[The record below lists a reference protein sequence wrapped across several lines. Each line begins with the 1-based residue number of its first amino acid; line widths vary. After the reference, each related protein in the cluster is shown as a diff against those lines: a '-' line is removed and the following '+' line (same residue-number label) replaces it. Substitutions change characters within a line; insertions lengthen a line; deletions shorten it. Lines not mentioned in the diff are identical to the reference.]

1 MKPAHLGFLA
11 LALLA
16 GSAGYLLQ
24 AWSQRQSLE
33 AAQALGPVAEAPALA
48 PAGAPVEPLAAS
60 FKDLEGRDQPLAQWR
75 GKHVVLNFW
84 ATWCPPC
91 LKEIPAFI
99 ELQRSL
105 EKRGLT
111 FVGVALDEVEPVKAF
126 VAEHGV
132 NYPVLVGDQD
142 VARLMSTL
150 GNEIGGLPYTVVLDP
165 TGQVLMRHQGEWRRE
180 DAAAAL
186 EGYLGGATGA
196 SAEASISR

>member
-1 MKPAHLGFLA
+1 MKPSHLGFLA

-24 AWSQRQSLE
+24 AWSQRQSLT
-33 AAQALGPVAEAPALA
+33 AAQALGPVAEAPA
-48 PAGAPVEPLAAS
+48 PGSEPVKPLDWS

-99 ELQRSL
+99 DLQRTL
-105 EKRGLT
+105 EARGLT
-111 FVGVALDEVEPVKAF
+111 FVGVALDEVAPVQAF

-142 VARLMSTL
+142 VARLMSAL

-165 TGQVLMRHQGEWRRE
+165 EGQVLMRHQGEWHRE
-180 DAAAAL
+180 DAGAAL
-186 EGYLGGATGA
+186 EGYLGGAVGA
-196 SAEASISR
+196 SAEASNSR

>member
-48 PAGAPVEPLAAS
+48 PAGAPVEPLAAT

>member
-24 AWSQRQSLE
+24 AWSQRQSLT
-33 AAQALGPVAEAPALA
+33 AAQALGPVAEAPA
-48 PAGAPVEPLAAS
+48 PAGAQVKPLDAS

-99 ELQRSL
+99 ELQQSL
-105 EKRGLT
+105 AARGLT
-111 FVGVALDEVEPVKAF
+111 FVGVALDEVEPVRTF

-142 VARLMSTL
+142 VARLMSAL

-165 TGQVLMRHQGEWRRE
+165 TGQVLLRHQGEWRRE

-186 EGYLGGATGA
+186 EGYLGGAAST
-196 SAEASISR
+196 SAEVSNSR

>member
-186 EGYLGGATGA
+186 EGYLGGAAGA
-196 SAEASISR
+196 SAEASNSR